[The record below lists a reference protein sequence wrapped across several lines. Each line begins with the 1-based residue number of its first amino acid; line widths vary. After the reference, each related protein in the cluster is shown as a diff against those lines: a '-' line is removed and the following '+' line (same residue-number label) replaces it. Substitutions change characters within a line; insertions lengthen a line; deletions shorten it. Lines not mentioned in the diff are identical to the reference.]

1 MRCSKCGTDNDSD
14 ARFCSDCAA
23 PLPSQP
29 NAESAAQPGVPPMAA
44 AGPPPSVIIGRTID
58 GKYRIDERIAAGGM
72 GTVYR
77 AVRLLIGD
85 EVAVKV
91 LHPEHVADADAAERF
106 RREAQAAA
114 RLKHPNAVS
123 IYDFGVTEDGLVYL
137 VMELV
142 GGESLRRIIR
152 ERGPLTPSASGDVMR
167 QVCSALDEAHRQ
179 GIVHRDL
186 KPDNIIVE
194 TAPQGLR
201 VKVLDFGIAKLRDT
215 AASNLTQTGS
225 VMGTPHYMSPEQCVG
240 EELDSRSDIYSL
252 GVVLFEMLCGTV
264 PFNSPTSTAV
274 VIQHVTQPPP
284 SPRALNMSIPEAVE
298 RVVRHALEKRRED
311 RPQTAGTLAAE
322 LDAAVGVFGTSPVSV
337 VTAVH
342 LPSPAQA
349 VAAPAPPAYSGEM
362 QTVTLRAA
370 QGWGSGG
377 YTPPGGLS
385 PAPFQAGAP
394 LGAAAPYAQQPY
406 PPRRRS
412 KTPLVVMALVCL
424 VAGVGAGGYF
434 LMAKASPR
442 ELVLEELKK
451 NLFVKPDG
459 GSAYDVYINHRGEL
473 NSEDKRE
480 IIRKVQPSLEKRGDE
495 IISRVKQ
502 DLIESEADWSEAARA
517 YEWLNE
523 LEPRPAYESRQHFAL
538 GRLGLMQKDYS
549 RAQAGFQRSIQLDSS
564 WALPVNS
571 LGRVFYQNRDK
582 VRAKE
587 QYRRATEIEPN
598 WIYPWINLGA
608 LYFELKDFYNAE
620 EALRRAASIDPQ
632 KASVHNLLGDTLDKQ
647 GRPCEAIPEYR
658 LALETASKSTTAPG
672 FDLDGVNR
680 KIQKLSSE
688 NYCWQ

>member
-1 MRCSKCGTDNDSD
+1 
-14 ARFCSDCAA
+14 
-23 PLPSQP
+23 
-29 NAESAAQPGVPPMAA
+29 
-44 AGPPPSVIIGRTID
+44 
-58 GKYRIDERIAAGGM
+58 
-72 GTVYR
+72 
-77 AVRLLIGD
+77 
-85 EVAVKV
+85 
-91 LHPEHVADADAAERF
+91 
-106 RREAQAAA
+106 
-114 RLKHPNAVS
+114 
-123 IYDFGVTEDGLVYL
+123 YDFGVTEDGLVYL

-152 ERGPLTPSASGDVMR
+152 ERGPLTPSAAGEVMR

-194 TAPQGLR
+194 TAQQGLR

-274 VIQHVTQPPP
+274 VVQHVTQPPP
-284 SPRALNMSIPEAVE
+284 SLRAVNMSIPDAVE

-311 RPQTAGTLAAE
+311 RPQTAGALAAE

-342 LPSPAQA
+342 IPAQA
-349 VAAPAPPAYSGEM
+349 AAATAPPTAYSGEM
-362 QTVTLRAA
+362 QTVTLRSA
-370 QGWGSGG
+370 QGWATGG
-377 YTPPGGLS
+377 FTPPGGLAA
-385 PAPFQAGAP
+385 APFQGGVP
-394 LGAAAPYAQQPY
+394 SGPAAPYAQQPY

-412 KTPLVVMALVCL
+412 KAPLIAVLVVCL
-424 VAGVGAGGYF
+424 LAGLGAGGYF
-434 LMAKASPR
+434 LMVKASPR
-442 ELVLEELKK
+442 ELVLEEVKK
-451 NLFVKPDG
+451 NLLVKPDG
-459 GSAYDVYINHRGEL
+459 GSAYDTYISHRGEL
-473 NSEDKRE
+473 NSEDRRE
-480 IIRKVQPSLEKRGDE
+480 INRKVQPSLEKRGDE
-495 IISRVKQ
+495 IVSRVKQ

-549 RAQAGFQRSIQLDSS
+549 KAQAEFQRAIQLDSS

-571 LGRVFYQNRDK
+571 LGRVFYQTRDK

-587 QYRRATEIEPN
+587 QYRRATEIEPG

-608 LYFELKDFYNAE
+608 LYFELKDFANAE
-620 EALRRAASIDPQ
+620 AALRRAISIDAQ
-632 KASVHNLLGDTLDKQ
+632 RGSVHNLLGDTLDKQ

-658 LALETASKSTTAPG
+658 LALDAASRSTTAPG

-688 NYCWQ
+688 NYCW